1 MEPIPSFSLCMS
13 SSRQPLCSLRLRK
26 CELFQ
31 RPAKNDPLSWFPL
44 TARAASVLRSFSC
57 WVFPM
62 WRGNFSHRWEDVCAF
77 YYVPAPALSAFDA
90 TTAKRFSRERS
101 PSRLGR
107 VQSNPHSLRSV
118 KPPGTASSCTV
129 EQMPWQNKLPTC
141 CEGCQSRIDGS
152 GLFSASL
159 QVLQSTLL
167 NYSNY

>member
-1 MEPIPSFSLCMS
+1 
-13 SSRQPLCSLRLRK
+13 
-26 CELFQ
+26 
-31 RPAKNDPLSWFPL
+31 
-44 TARAASVLRSFSC
+44 
-57 WVFPM
+57 M

-77 YYVPAPALSAFDA
+77 YYVPAPALSAFGA

-107 VQSNPHSLRSV
+107 VQSNQHSLRSV

-152 GLFSASL
+152 GLFSARL
-159 QVLQSTLL
+159 QVMQTHGMQSTLL
-167 NYSNY
+167 TVITNYEFCCASEMMVCPFPLEYRMPNARREVGIGTLKGT